1 MLAWRDLF
9 LLYLFQL
16 NFDLSQFGQISPQLI
31 FLSLWSLAWKG
42 LALWRAA
49 KNNQRNWYI
58 ALLVLNTLGI
68 AELIYLTWFAKKDR
82 WWNKII
88 TKK

>member
-1 MLAWRDLF
+1 M
-9 LLYLFQL
+9 
-16 NFDLSQFGQISPQLI
+16 NFDLGQFGQISPQLI
-31 FLSLWSLAWKG
+31 FLSFWSLLWKG
-42 LALWRAA
+42 IALWRAA

-58 ALLVLNTLGI
+58 LLLVLNTLGI

-82 WWNKII
+82 WWDRIV